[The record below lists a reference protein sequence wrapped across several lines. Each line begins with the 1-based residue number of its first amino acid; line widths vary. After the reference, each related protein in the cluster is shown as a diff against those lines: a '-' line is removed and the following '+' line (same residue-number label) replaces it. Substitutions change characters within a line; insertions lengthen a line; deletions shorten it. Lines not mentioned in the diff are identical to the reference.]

1 MTDEILYSEVL
12 DFINMLGDKY
22 KEKLPRQLIEFF
34 EKNKNPDYVLTI
46 DLNKPIIPQFKH
58 EQTEAMLEYLNLQY
72 WCTQEEKDELL
83 KIYKE
88 NDIKRK
94 ENLKEKYNVDNL
106 FHKEK
111 SRLINNLT
119 ENNSNSENTS
129 TTLTKYKEN
138 LFERVKRFIKRWLFL
153 K

>member
-1 MTDEILYSEVL
+1 MYSRRKAES
-12 DFINMLGDKY
+12 
-22 KEKLPRQLIEFF
+22 
-34 EKNKNPDYVLTI
+34 
-46 DLNKPIIPQFKH
+46 
-58 EQTEAMLEYLNLQY
+58 
-72 WCTQEEKDELL
+72 L

>member
-1 MTDEILYSEVL
+1 MYS
-12 DFINMLGDKY
+12 
-22 KEKLPRQLIEFF
+22 RR
-34 EKNKNPDYVLTI
+34 
-46 DLNKPIIPQFKH
+46 
-58 EQTEAMLEYLNLQY
+58 
-72 WCTQEEKDELL
+72 KDELL

>member
-58 EQTEAMLEYLNLQY
+58 EQTEAML
-72 WCTQEEKDELL
+72 
-83 KIYKE
+83 
-88 NDIKRK
+88 
-94 ENLKEKYNVDNL
+94 
-106 FHKEK
+106 
-111 SRLINNLT
+111 
-119 ENNSNSENTS
+119 
-129 TTLTKYKEN
+129 
-138 LFERVKRFIKRWLFL
+138 
-153 K
+153 